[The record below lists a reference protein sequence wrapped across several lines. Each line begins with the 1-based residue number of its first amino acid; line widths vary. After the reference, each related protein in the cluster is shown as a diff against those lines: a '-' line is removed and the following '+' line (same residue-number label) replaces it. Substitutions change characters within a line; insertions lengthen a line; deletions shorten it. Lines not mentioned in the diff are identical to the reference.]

1 MRSPLSILL
10 FAVVT
15 MFAIGMAMAFGMSHA
30 TRTARTHDDRLAAT
44 IRFRDSQM
52 AELRR
57 EYGNDN
63 VKIAAVLNERM
74 AKLDSLRADL
84 HGAESAMDRARADW
98 HHMAGVRGKAS
109 RLTMDGVTL
118 ARQGEDDPNAVKM
131 DDVVH
136 WENEV
141 AEFFAVDANNPAL
154 AARWAACPAA
164 SRVMPGTSDDAM
176 ALPGV
181 RIEVKLEWFRRLLTE
196 VY

>member
-10 FAVVT
+10 FTIAT
-15 MFAIGMAMAFGMSHA
+15 MFAIWMAMAFGMSHA
-30 TRTARTHDDRLAAT
+30 TRSVRSRDDRIAAA

-57 EYGNDN
+57 QYGNDN

-74 AKLDSLRADL
+74 AKLDSLREDL
-84 HGAESAMDRARADW
+84 HGAEGSMDRARADW
-98 HHMAGVRGKAS
+98 HHMARVRGKAS
-109 RLTMDGVTL
+109 RLTMDGVAL
-118 ARQGEDDPNAVKM
+118 VRQGEDDPNAVKM
-131 DDVVH
+131 DDVLH
-136 WENEV
+136 WENDV

-154 AARWAACPAA
+154 AARWAACPPA
-164 SRVMPGTSDDAM
+164 SQVMPGTSDEAM

-181 RIEVKLEWFRRLLTE
+181 RIEVKMQWFRRLLTE